1 MIFLPSRSA
10 SLTAALTSDSLWRMA
25 PASSPPGS
33 SSSHQPPAPPP
44 FSPAAPAPAQ
54 PGSVVINGTVVVANH
69 FGLSAPGKSTTLR
82 LFSGTEVDHGE

>member
-1 MIFLPSRSA
+1 MQMPFCPK
-10 SLTAALTSDSLWRMA
+10 LW
-25 PASSPPGS
+25 SS
-33 SSSHQPPAPPP
+33 
-44 FSPAAPAPAQ
+44 AAPAPAQ